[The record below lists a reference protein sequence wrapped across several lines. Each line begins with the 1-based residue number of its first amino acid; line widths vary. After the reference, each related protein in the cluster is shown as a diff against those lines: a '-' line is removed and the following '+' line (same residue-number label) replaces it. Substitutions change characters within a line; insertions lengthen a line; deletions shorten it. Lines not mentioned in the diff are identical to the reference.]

1 MAKSPVGRPLVS
13 VTGLTH
19 HYHRGGANALS
30 EVCFTIQRG
39 ESFGI
44 VGESG
49 SGKSTIAKIL
59 CGMLRPTLGSV
70 TYGGREIY
78 KDRHLGW
85 LHEKVQMVMQDPY
98 SSLNPR
104 ARIGTIIS
112 RPLIIRGVDALTR
125 RARIAELLS
134 LVGLDH
140 ELVNRLPS
148 DLSGG
153 QRQRV
158 AIARALAS
166 DPQLLLLDE
175 PTSALD
181 LSTQAQIINLLRD
194 LRERLDLT
202 YVFVSHNLAL
212 VGYFCDS
219 TLVMRSGEVV
229 ERGQA
234 ADLFFRPQHEYT
246 MELMAANA
254 IPRRRHS

>member
-1 MAKSPVGRPLVS
+1 MAEPLVT
-13 VTGLTH
+13 VTDLTH
-19 HYHRGGANALS
+19 RYHRTGPNVLTDVGFA
-30 EVCFTIQRG
+30 IQRG
-39 ESFGI
+39 DSFGI

-59 CGMLRPTLGSV
+59 CGMLRPTSGTV
-70 TYGGREIY
+70 AYDGRELY
-78 KDRHLGW
+78 EDRHLGW

-112 RPLIIRGVDALTR
+112 RPLIIRGLEASAR
-125 RARIAELLS
+125 RARIAELLT
-134 LVGLDH
+134 LVGLDQ
-140 ELVNRLPS
+140 ELAERLPS

-158 AIARALAS
+158 AIARALAA

-181 LSTQAQIINLLRD
+181 LSTQAQIINLLQD

-212 VGYFCDS
+212 VAYFCDS
-219 TLVMRSGEVV
+219 TLVMRRGEVV

-234 ADLFFRPQHEYT
+234 ADLFFHPQHEYT
-246 MELMAANA
+246 TELMAANA
-254 IPRRRHS
+254 IPRHRRG